1 MLKLRSIC
9 LNDNVSNTT
18 NPCSS
23 LNNNTT
29 AAFAHYDGS
38 MYTSFFNANDNDNA
52 YIGFMYGTVDSS
64 DYASTHANINKST
77 ILTNLETWY
86 KNNLESYEDK
96 LADTIWCND
105 KSTVSGGLGYGTND
119 TYYGACNRLITTK
132 QPTLICPDDN
142 NGGKLFKF
150 TVSDTTNGN
159 GNLTYKVGLLTAD
172 ELAFAGYMFN
182 ENNNTVYLLENPTSE
197 FLADGG
203 VDIWD
208 VIGGNGRPSGSYV
221 GNTYGVRSSISLK
234 QSITISGGTGTS
246 EDPYVVN

>member
-1 MLKLRSIC
+1 
-9 LNDNVSNTT
+9 
-18 NPCSS
+18 
-23 LNNNTT
+23 
-29 AAFAHYDGS
+29 
-38 MYTSFFNANDNDNA
+38 
-52 YIGFMYGTVDSS
+52 MYGTVGSS
-64 DYASTHANINKST
+64 DYASTHANTNKST
-77 ILTNLETWY
+77 ILTNLETWH
-86 KNNLESYEDK
+86 KNNLASYEDK

-132 QPTLICPDDN
+132 QPTLIYSDNN
-142 NGGKLFKF
+142 NGGKLYKF

-182 ENNNTVYLLENPTSE
+182 ENNNTVYLLENATSISWWTLSPAE

-203 VDIWD
+203 VDIWG

-234 QSITISGGTGTS
+234 QSITISGGTVTS